1 MLLLL
6 LDSLESHLSDAITM
20 RLDLEDDSGDSERD
34 DIVRVI
40 IT

>member
-20 RLDLEDDSGDSERD
+20 RLDLEDDSGAR
-34 DIVRVI
+34 
-40 IT
+40 